1 MLLLLH
7 LARLFLVLT
16 CLLLSA
22 TTTTSKTNRAP
33 TVTPTRPRLRLQHI
47 VGGKVKRQRSW
58 SRCSFSRPS
67 SSSHDRGDNSDPPSD
82 AYGSRV
88 HFNPARKL
96 LPRRHSMTR
105 HMMYSGLMAFPIHP
119 RLLSNGLAALVIV
132 NGIQTLRWSE
142 PIQRSLYF
150 WRHAGP
156 IVVSARFNP
165 RVTLSF
171 AILLH
176 CLLVAYSERRTI
188 SSRDGG

>member
-1 MLLLLH
+1 MWRLLH

-22 TTTTSKTNRAP
+22 TTATTSKTNRAP

-47 VGGKVKRQRSW
+47 VGGMVKRQRSW
-58 SRCSFSRPS
+58 SRCSFSRS
-67 SSSHDRGDNSDPPSD
+67 SSSSPDRGDNSDPPSD
-82 AYGSRV
+82 ASRV
-88 HFNPARKL
+88 HFKPARKL

-119 RLLSNGLAALVIV
+119 RQLLSNGVAALVIV
-132 NGIQTLRWSE
+132 NGIQTLRSSE

-156 IVVSARFNP
+156 IVVSCARFNP
-165 RVTLSF
+165 HNVTLSF
-171 AILLH
+171 AIL
-176 CLLVAYSERRTI
+176 
-188 SSRDGG
+188 